1 MREIR
6 CQRCHHMF
14 TVSREWVET
23 ALKEMEQ
30 KGQDHTN
37 LECPKC
43 RHTIKVPRADLERM
57 RPHSP
62 GQGSNSGGAS
72 SNQAV

>member
-14 TVSREWVET
+14 TVSREWVE
-23 ALKEMEQ
+23 AAMGELEQ
-30 KGQDHTN
+30 KEQEYVT

-43 RHTIKVPRADLERM
+43 RHAVKVPRADLERM
-57 RPHSP
+57 RPHAPSAAP
-62 GQGSNSGGAS
+62 E
-72 SNQAV
+72 